1 MLLEN
6 NKIGSVRQYRA
17 QNADVTCR
25 QTSITKITHLEY
37 QELEDISSTG
47 HKRPWKE
54 KKIKSK
60 LVADGYNR
68 LASIY
73 PEEMEY
79 FEKKS
84 DRINHCGDWL
94 EFKRYEDN
102 SLKLHKAWFCKQRMC
117 PNCTWRRSIKIF
129 SQVSQIMNAIQIE
142 NDKEYLFL
150 TLTVKNV
157 DGPILSD
164 TLGDLIAGYLKLI
177 RKTAVKKSVLGC
189 FRSIEITY
197 NKDTCQYHPHIHVVL
212 CVNKNYFTSNY
223 ISNDTWSKLWKDCM
237 NLDYMPVIDIR
248 KIKGDKAKATAEA
261 AKYATKDED
270 IMTTD
275 EYNQKIVDEE
285 VLLTLD
291 EALKGRR
298 LISYSGIFK
307 QYQQKLKLEDPEEG
321 DLIHI
326 DEDSIRS
333 DLNYVIERYKWRCGA
348 YVLDTSANSETA

>member
-60 LVADGYNR
+60 LIADGYNR

-73 PEEMEY
+73 PDEMEY
-79 FEKKS
+79 FAKKAE
-84 DRINHCGDWL
+84 RINHCGDWY
-94 EFKRYEDN
+94 EFKRFEDN
-102 SLKLHKAWFCKQRMC
+102 TLKLHRAQFCKVRLC
-117 PNCTWRRSIKIF
+117 PICMWRRSLKVF
-129 SQVSQIMNAIQIE
+129 SQVSQIMNSIQSE
-142 NDKEYLFL
+142 NDYEYLFL

-157 DGPILSD
+157 DGPIL
-164 TLGDLIAGYLKLI
+164 TETIGDMITGYLKLI
-177 RKTAVKKSVLGC
+177 RKTIVKKSVLGC

-197 NKDTCQYHPHIHVVL
+197 NKKTCQYHPHIHAVL
-212 CVNKNYFTSNY
+212 CVKKSYFKKEYIKNN
-223 ISNDTWSKLWKDCM
+223 IWSELWKDCM
-237 NLDYMPVIDIR
+237 DLDYMPVIDVR
-248 KIKGDKAKATAEA
+248 KINGNKSKAVAEA

-270 IMTTD
+270 ILTMD
-275 EYNQKIVDEE
+275 ENNQKIADEE
-285 VLLTLD
+285 IILTLD
-291 EALKGRR
+291 DALKGRR

-307 QYQQKLKLEDPEEG
+307 DYQRKLKLEDPDDG
-321 DLIHI
+321 DLVHI
-326 DEDSIRS
+326 DDDSIRS
-333 DLNYVIERYKWRCGA
+333 DLNYVIERYNWRCGA